1 MPGGIVMRKYLVA
14 VVMASG
20 LCLGSTAAV
29 AQNAIEGRVDR
40 LEREMRAVQRKVF
53 PGGNG
58 QYFPPDIAPADPAVG
73 PAPGSPSGTPL
84 IDLTSRVDA
93 LEKRVSTLTG
103 QIEQL
108 QYAYDAYKRT
118 TDARLRVI
126 EERAS
131 TPATA
136 VTVEPTSPPP
146 PATAPVTRPGPT
158 RPTAVTPTPATGTP
172 AKGKPTPATP
182 APAKADPARA
192 KRVAAVE
199 RPTTD
204 DPADDAYV
212 YGYRL
217 WQAKLYPEAQVQ
229 LKDVVAKYPKHR
241 RASWAQNLLGRAY
254 LDEGK
259 PSFASLAFYDNYDK
273 FHDGERTPDSLLF
286 LAVALKKL
294 GKPAASICPVY
305 DTLTDEYA
313 ARLTPQMKAEIATGR
328 ATEKCKA
335 K

>member
-1 MPGGIVMRKYLVA
+1 MRRQLLGVALVA
-14 VVMASG
+14 G
-20 LCLGSTAAV
+20 LCLTSSAAV

-58 QYFPPDIAPADPAVG
+58 QYFTPDIAPPEASDSP
-73 PAPGSPSGTPL
+73 PPGSPSSAPI
-84 IDLTSRVDA
+84 IDLTGRVDA
-93 LEKRVSTLTG
+93 LEKRVSTITG
-103 QIEQL
+103 QVEQATYRLQQL
-108 QYAYDAYKRT
+108 QDAYDAFKRT
-118 TDARLRVI
+118 TEARLRVI
-126 EERAS
+126 EDRAS
-131 TPATA
+131 TPGSNTA
-136 VTVEPTSPPP
+136 LD
-146 PATAPVTRPGPT
+146 PAGTPLASTGPSTRPNPPRAVPSPAATPTKAKPAGPT
-158 RPTAVTPTPATGTP
+158 PTVAN
-172 AKGKPTPATP
+172 
-182 APAKADPARA
+182 DPARA
-192 KRVAAVE
+192 KLVAAVE

-204 DPADDAYV
+204 DPADDGYV

-217 WQAKLYPEAQVQ
+217 WQAKLYPEAQAQ

-254 LDEGK
+254 LDDGK

-294 GKPAASICPVY
+294 GKPASSICPVY
-305 DTLTDEYA
+305 DSLTDEYA
-313 ARLTPQMKAEIATGR
+313 ARLTPQMKTEIAAGR
-328 ATEKCKA
+328 SAEKCKA